1 MGKTRALRKTARC
14 YPERTDR
21 KPARVL
27 DARVLG
33 DGLRA
38 GAVAGLLSGAPS
50 TFDALRR
57 GTDPLAAARA
67 AGNLLLPAGSGP
79 GPLLAAGAAAHVALS
94 LGWGTVLAV
103 ALRRTPRPPV
113 VAGALAGAAIAAL
126 DLGLLAHSPAGR
138 RWPLIRALPVGPQ
151 LADHVAFGAIAGAVL
166 AFREAGR
173 RRHH

>member
-79 GPLLAAGAAAHVALS
+79 GDEE
-94 LGWGTVLAV
+94 AV
-103 ALRRTPRPPV
+103 CQLFAPRRTGV
-113 VAGALAGAAIAAL
+113 DQQGSSA
-126 DLGLLAHSPAGR
+126 STT
-138 RWPLIRALPVGPQ
+138 
-151 LADHVAFGAIAGAVL
+151 
-166 AFREAGR
+166 
-173 RRHH
+173 